1 MSCHHLYIVLDMVQ
15 YRPHDSAILDQL
27 ELVIPFKPIYTVFNI
42 TISVQNQ
49 R

>member
-1 MSCHHLYIVLDMVQ
+1 MSRHHLYIVLDMVQ
-15 YRPHDSAILDQL
+15 HRPHDSAILDQL
-27 ELVIPFKPIYTVFNI
+27 ELVILFKPLYMVFDI